1 MTITYRTGTDLL
13 IAGPRA
19 AVLLDPA
26 AADLLSAVWGLVQAD
41 FEPLALIDLLA
52 GRGLG
57 NVPDFAFY
65 YGDASDVR
73 LFLRGRFIAHADSA
87 GTGRDFTASDV
98 ATWSEV
104 RLTDLDSV
112 TLAGHASDEE
122 SLPLVAGIVL
132 AASVAAVWR
141 EPVAPV
147 MDESAGSF
155 AGLGDT
161 QRDPAPAAA
170 ASYSEPTV
178 EHDSFDVPRGDHDGH
193 TISAAEIARLRAE
206 RAGRFDEVPASP
218 AELVAVHPRAHL
230 VLPGL
235 EQVDIDRPVYVGRA
249 PAARQR
255 NGTELPRLIPVA
267 PEDVDVSRTHVEV
280 RFEGSDLVA
289 TDLSSNGTV
298 IVRDGAPPRRLEPG
312 VPTLLTDGVVLQL
325 SDDTEVAVTVEETHD
340 G

>member
-1 MTITYRTGTDLL
+1 MNVTYRTGTDLL

-19 AVLLDPA
+19 AMLLDPA

-65 YGDASDVR
+65 YGDACDAR

-87 GTGRDFTASDV
+87 GTVRDFTASDV

-104 RLTDLDSV
+104 RLTDLDSL
-112 TLAGHASDEE
+112 TLAGHASDEA
-122 SLPLVAGIVL
+122 SLSLVAGVVL
-132 AASVAAVWR
+132 AASVSVVWR

-147 MDESAGSF
+147 VDGSAQSF
-155 AGLGDT
+155 AGVDDT
-161 QRDPAPAAA
+161 QRDTAPAA
-170 ASYSEPTV
+170 SPSEPTA
-178 EHDSFDVPRGDHDGH
+178 EHDSFGVPRGDHDGH

-230 VLPGL
+230 VLPGR
-235 EQVDIDRPVYVGRA
+235 EQVEIDRPVYIGRA

-255 NGTELPRLIPVA
+255 NGTELPRLIPLA
-267 PEDVDVSRTHVEV
+267 PEDVDVSRTHIEV

-298 IVRDGAPPRRLEPG
+298 ILREGTPPRRLEPG
-312 VPTLLTDGVVLQL
+312 VPTLLADGVVLQL
-325 SDDTEVAVTVEETHD
+325 SDDTEVAVTVEETH
-340 G
+340 GG